1 MKSRILAGVVALV
14 AAVIGAILVFSY
26 ATGADQRAM
35 SRLNPV
41 TVLVVQQ
48 KIPAG
53 TPVSELGELIK
64 AERLPAA
71 SVPDTAL
78 ENLNSSKGKVTAI
91 DLAPGEQL
99 LTQRLVDPDEL
110 GTPGEIDVPEGFQT
124 ISFALEPQRV
134 IGGQFIAG
142 DTVGIFASFESMED
156 KPATTQRLF
165 HKVLV
170 TRVQRADTASD
181 AEEDSESPAIAQD
194 VLDNALPTGTMM
206 VTVAVKDVPSAK
218 IVFASE
224 FGQIWLSKEP
234 ADAAED
240 PPTPITRSEV
250 FP

>member
-1 MKSRILAGVVALV
+1 MAGVVALV

-35 SRLNPV
+35 SRLSPV

-53 TPVSELGELIK
+53 TPVAELGELIK

-71 SVPDTAL
+71 SVPSTAL
-78 ENLNSSKGKVTAI
+78 KNLNNSKGKITAI

-99 LTQRLVDPDEL
+99 LAQRLIDPNEL

-134 IGGQFIAG
+134 VGGQFTAG
-142 DTVGIFASFESMED
+142 DTVGVFVSFDGAGEE
-156 KPATTQRLF
+156 PAMTQRLF

-181 AEEDSESPAIAQD
+181 AEEDSEAPTPAQD
-194 VLDNALPTGTMM
+194 ALDNALPTGTMM
-206 VTVAVKDVPSAK
+206 VTVALKDVQSAK

-224 FGQIWLSKEP
+224 FGRVWLSKEP